1 MLPAGWEPVVGLEV
15 HCQLKTRSKAF
26 CPCPVVFGAPP
37 NTAVCPVCLGY
48 PGALPVA
55 NRQMVT
61 LAMRVALATGCTVNG
76 TSIFARKSYFYPDLP
91 KGYQISQYDRP
102 LATGGGIDV
111 TSAGAPRRIRLHR
124 IHLEE
129 DAGKS
134 MHEFP
139 WDDVPSGSSLVDL
152 NRAGTPLIEIVSEP
166 DIRSAEEAHEYLVT
180 LRRLVRWLDASD
192 GNMEEGSL
200 RCDAN
205 VSVRRLGT
213 AELGTK
219 VEIKNLNS
227 IAHVKKSIE
236 WEAERQAR
244 ALTNGER
251 LVQETRLWDAN
262 AGATRPMRSKE
273 EAMDYRYFPDPDLG
287 ALVVAREWLEDVA
300 KTLPELPEPRARR
313 LAATLGLPAS
323 DAELVCMARPL
334 ADFFEAAAAAHPRNP
349 KGIANWLLSE
359 LLAAVPDADRL
370 VGRMPLPPAHLA
382 ALVARIDDGTIS
394 GKIAKELLPAMLETG
409 RPPDALIAERGLVQV
424 TDEAAIRDAIAK
436 VLDAHPDQ
444 VATYRG
450 GKAATFGWFVGQVMK
465 ATGGKANP
473 AAVNRI
479 LREMLEPAPV

>member
-1 MLPAGWEPVVGLEV
+1 VVGLEV

-48 PGALPVA
+48 PGTLPVA

-61 LAMRVALATGCTVNG
+61 LAMRVAVATGCAVHG

-102 LATGGGIDV
+102 LATGGGV
-111 TSAGAPRRIRLHR
+111 ELTASGAARRVRLHR

-139 WDDVPSGSSLVDL
+139 WEDVPTGSSLVDL

-166 DIRSAEEAHEYLVT
+166 DLRSAEEAYEYLVT

-205 VSVRRLGT
+205 VSVRRRG
-213 AELGTK
+213 AAGLGTK

-227 IAHVKKSIE
+227 IANVKRSIE
-236 WEAERQAR
+236 HEVERQVR
-244 ALTNGER
+244 ALEAGER
-251 LVQETRLWDAN
+251 IAQETRLYDAG
-262 AGATRPMRSKE
+262 AGATRPMRGKE
-273 EAMDYRYFPDPDLG
+273 EAMDYRYFPEPDMG
-287 ALVVAREWLEDVA
+287 ALVVERAWLEEVE
-300 KTLPELPEPRARR
+300 KTLPELPGPRAER
-313 LAATLGLPAS
+313 LAAELGIPAA
-323 DAELVCMARPL
+323 DAELACMARPI
-334 ADFFEAAAAAHPRNP
+334 ADFFEAAVRSHPSNP
-349 KGIANWLLSE
+349 KGIANWLLNE
-359 LLAAVPDADRL
+359 LLATMPDAERQA
-370 VGRMPLPPAHLA
+370 GRMPVPPAHLA

-394 GKIAKELLPAMLETG
+394 GKIAKELLPAVVATG
-409 RPPDALIAERGLVQV
+409 KHPDALIAEKGLVQV
-424 TDEAAIRDAIAK
+424 TDESAIREAVAK
-436 VLDAHPDQ
+436 VVGENPAQ

-450 GKAATFGWFVGQVMK
+450 GKAAALGWFVGQVMK
-465 ATGGKANP
+465 ATGGKASP
-473 AAVNRI
+473 AVVNKV
-479 LREMLEPAPV
+479 LREMLGS